1 MFIKGLFY
9 VVCVYS
15 SFKVFAIAA
24 RVSVSMY
31 STFSLSRPL
40 HSIGAWY
47 VTFTFDQWR
56 HQQP

>member
-40 HSIGAWY
+40 HSIGDRKS
-47 VTFTFDQWR
+47 VV
-56 HQQP
+56 